1 MFRRAANGFDLVA
14 PVYDFF
20 TALVFGGRLHR
31 AQTEFLPRL
40 SSAQKILIFGGGSG
54 KILIDILTRTA
65 AEKIYYVDISRQMIL
80 RAERRLAS
88 HRAVHKATPPVS
100 FICGSW
106 NDIPSVEFDLIVTP
120 FVLDCFQPAALNEVM
135 QCLSARLALRGQWLF
150 TDFHVPEGMMR
161 PIASAVTRV
170 LYVAFNLLC
179 GLGVKRLPDFA
190 AEFAALGMQ
199 KTAEKYSLKGMLV
212 SRVYER

>member
-1 MFRRAANGFDLVA
+1 MA

-20 TALVFGGRLHR
+20 TALLFGGRLHR
-31 AQTEFLPRL
+31 AQTEFLPLLR
-40 SSAQKILIFGGGSG
+40 SPQKILIFGGGSG
-54 KILIDILTRTA
+54 KILIDILTHTA
-65 AEKIYYVDISRQMIL
+65 PDKIYYVDISRQMIL
-80 RAERRLAS
+80 RAERRLAVY
-88 HRAVHKATPPVS
+88 RTVHKTTPQVS

-120 FVLDCFQPAALNEVM
+120 FVLDCFQPAALREVM
-135 QCLSARLALRGQWLF
+135 QCLSARLAMPGQWLF
-150 TDFHVPEGMMR
+150 ADFHLPEGAMR
-161 PIASAVTRV
+161 PFASAVTRM

-179 GLGVKRLPDFA
+179 GLGVKKLPDFA
-190 AEFAALGMQ
+190 ADFATLGLH